1 MEPLSP
7 VETVYDV
14 YYAGYGFIYDNIV
27 WRLQDGAVIGR
38 AWSFIR

>member
-14 YYAGYGFIYDNIV
+14 YYAGYGFIDDIFL
-27 WRLQDGAVIGR
+27 WRLRMVQ
-38 AWSFIR
+38 S